1 MINSIKTTLENN
13 PAINFTPNQ
22 LVATDTPRTKNQES
36 SIAGQPIG
44 HRSCEI
50 NPSSQR
56 QLSITVGDISQLSK
70 QVDYALKNNCIIEL
84 DLAILLNGKLA
95 QDRFINFCN
104 FAELVKTED
113 SNLKHVTAIS
123 LGEVTAKYNEG
134 KINSLL
140 KDICNNKNLFSS
152 LKKISFGDIDKGAKI
167 TIPQIAIETLHFKN
181 IDGCLKIDQME
192 SFSLKKLSYGNVAS
206 QPQAILARLEGL
218 NAIGNAFLNANRIIL
233 QSNVGNLIFIG
244 FVNNNKNRTK
254 WESIETI
261 FIYPQND
268 LLNKRSKEDIQDL
281 LNNIFS
287 KQDLF
292 KNLKWIEITKY
303 NYSDFKIPQFESR
316 IVVTFLG

>member
-104 FAELVKTED
+104 FEELVKTED

-123 LGEVTAKYNEG
+123 LGEVTTKYNEG

-152 LKKISFGDIDKGAKI
+152 LKKISFGNIHKGAKI
-167 TIPQIAIETLHFKN
+167 TIFPSIETLLFKN
-181 IDGCLKIDQME
+181 IDGFLGIQDVEK
-192 SFSLKKLSYGNVAS
+192 FSLKELSYGNVAS

-244 FVNNNKNRTK
+244 FVNNNKNRIK

-261 FIYPQND
+261 FIYPQNN
-268 LLNKRSKEDIQDL
+268 LLNKRSNEDIQDL
-281 LNNIFS
+281 LNNIYS
-287 KQDLF
+287 KQGLF
-292 KNLKWIEITKY
+292 KNLNWIEITKCK
-303 NYSDFKIPQFESR
+303 NSDFKIPQFESR

>member
-22 LVATDTPRTKNQES
+22 LVETDTPRTKNQES
-36 SIAGQPIG
+36 SISGQPIG

-70 QVDYALKNNCIIEL
+70 QVDYALKNNCIIGL

-104 FAELVKTED
+104 FEELVKTED

-123 LGEVTAKYNEG
+123 LGEVTTKYNEG

-152 LKKISFGDIDKGAKI
+152 LKKISFGNIHKGAKI
-167 TIPQIAIETLHFKN
+167 TIFPSIETLLFKN
-181 IDGCLKIDQME
+181 IDGFLGIQDVEK
-192 SFSLKKLSYGNVAS
+192 FSLKELSYGNVAS